1 MFSFNLIEEK
11 WLPCLMIDNSLK
23 NLSLREILTN
33 ASEVRELIGDSPPVT
48 IALHRLL
55 SAILHRAL
63 NAPQNYEQWSDFWQA
78 KSWDEM
84 GKLTDYLDNWIH
96 RFDLF
101 DEKRPFY
108 QTSSIRENLQNGAI
122 IQLYFQGKNNATLFD
137 HSTTSEPKAVSPAEA
152 ARFLVTFQGF
162 DVGGI
167 KADGSGQ
174 TSPLLNSAIG
184 LICGKNL
191 FETLMLNWHCYNE
204 NDERPFHFSAQDDVP
219 SWERNNET
227 EAVERKPAGYVDLL
241 TWQSR
246 RILLQ
251 PEQNI
256 DGEISV
262 KNAVIMRGFQFPK
275 GFELHNKETMTVFRK
290 SKTEGFYSVGF
301 NESKALWR
309 DSFSLFQ
316 TVDGEQYR
324 PKMLDWLNELVGEG
338 YLNRSNIF
346 PIEFYGLIAD
356 KAKLMAWRQERFNLP
371 LAYLNDKEL
380 LQTLKNTV
388 QFAEETASVLR
399 FAVKVLAENLESN
412 AENFSALQIYWAS
425 LETSFHQLL
434 TKLPNDKENAS
445 FAWFGFVDKTA
456 KRAFDETAN
465 SLNGAATEQK
475 AIVEA
480 ESAFYKTRAK
490 LINQNAIYRDYLP
503 NYKTKGGS

>member
-11 WLPCLMIDNSLK
+11 WLPCVMIDNSSQD
-23 NLSLREILTN
+23 LSLKEILTK
-33 ASEVRELIGDSPPVT
+33 ATQVKELIGDSPPVT
-48 IALHRLL
+48 IALHRLML
-55 SAILHRAL
+55 AILHRAL
-63 NAPQNYEQWSDFWQA
+63 NAPQNYEEWQEFWQS
-78 KSWDEM
+78 KSWNES
-84 GKLTDYLDNWIH
+84 GKLTEYLENWKH

-108 QTSSIRENLQNGAI
+108 QASSIKDSVQNGAI

-137 HSTTSEPKAVSPAEA
+137 HSTTGKPKAISAAEA
-152 ARFLVTFQGF
+152 ARFLITFQGF

-184 LICGKNL
+184 LVRGNNL

-204 NDERPFHFSAQDDVP
+204 NDERPFHFSAKSDVP
-219 SWERNNET
+219 IWEKEMET
-227 EAVERKPAGYVDLL
+227 EAIERKLVGYVDLL

-251 PEQNI
+251 PEQNT
-256 DGEISV
+256 DGGISV
-262 KNAVIMRGFQFPK
+262 KNTVIMRGFQFPK
-275 GFELHNKETMTVFRK
+275 GFEMHNKETMMAFRK

-301 NESKALWR
+301 NENKALWR

-316 TVDGEQYR
+316 TIEGEQYR
-324 PKMLDWLNELVGEG
+324 PKMLEWLNEIVGEG

-371 LAYLNDKEL
+371 FVYLDDQEL
-380 LQTLKNTV
+380 LQTLKNSI
-388 QFAEETASVLR
+388 QFAEEIGGVLK
-399 FAVKVLAENLESN
+399 FAVKVLAEKLESN
-412 AENFSALQIYWAS
+412 ADNFSAMQIYWAS
-425 LETSFHQLL
+425 LETQFYQLL
-434 TKLPNDKENAS
+434 GKLPNDKQNALLE
-445 FAWFGFVDKTA
+445 WFEVIDKTA
-456 KRAFDETAN
+456 RQAFDNTAN
-465 SLNGAATEQK
+465 SLSGSAIEQK
-475 AIVEA
+475 AIIES

-490 LINQNAIYRDYLP
+490 LLNQNATYQKYLP
-503 NYKTKGGS
+503 NYKTRGGS